1 MTSIDY
7 NYDDS
12 TGIVTVE
19 VDGRAFDARDVAR
32 VGNLKSGPVLEALA
46 KGASERELI
55 AQLTIALLSREAD
68 VASLAAQVDQTE

>member
-7 NYDDS
+7 SFDDTS
-12 TGIVTVE
+12 GVVTVH

-46 KGASERELI
+46 AGAGERELI

-68 VASLAAQVDQTE
+68 VAALASQVDQTE